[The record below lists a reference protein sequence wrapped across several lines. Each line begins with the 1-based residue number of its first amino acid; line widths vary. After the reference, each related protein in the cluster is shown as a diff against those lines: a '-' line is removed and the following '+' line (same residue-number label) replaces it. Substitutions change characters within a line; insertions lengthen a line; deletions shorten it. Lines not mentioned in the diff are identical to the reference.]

1 MFYGWRVVATC
12 FVAAACT
19 WGFGVFGGSVY
30 LAELRDA
37 HGWSTAL
44 ISSALTVFFLANG
57 VSVPFIGRAI
67 DRWGPRF
74 VIAGG
79 AAMLAAGVA
88 AVGRLEAS
96 WQLFPAFAVMG
107 LGYATMSVTGLS
119 ATIAPWFE
127 RHQGRSVSL
136 ALTGASVGAMVVT
149 PGLVFAIAALGFA
162 DATLAAGFLTL
173 AVMTPLALI
182 VFRPR
187 GPEAFDVGR
196 DGDPILTQ
204 AETPKTSLRSADAHD
219 PLAVWTVA
227 GGFALGLL
235 VQVGFLTHHYA
246 LAAPML
252 GAKGAGILVGAT
264 GAAGL
269 IGRLTLAKVIDGV
282 DPRRYSMGVF
292 AIQTCVFAVYAVWP
306 SVEALIP
313 VSLIYGF
320 CLGQIT
326 TLSPI
331 VIRREVGAAAF
342 GAVYGVAGAVIQF
355 SSAFGPAFYGLIVTA
370 LGGYAGVLGVAAG
383 FKLAAIAV
391 LYLGRPAAISSSAG
405 RSPRA

>member
-1 MFYGWRVVATC
+1 
-12 FVAAACT
+12 
-19 WGFGVFGGSVY
+19 
-30 LAELRDA
+30 
-37 HGWSTAL
+37 
-44 ISSALTVFFLANG
+44 
-57 VSVPFIGRAI
+57 
-67 DRWGPRF
+67 
-74 VIAGG
+74 
-79 AAMLAAGVA
+79 
-88 AVGRLEAS
+88 
-96 WQLFPAFAVMG
+96 
-107 LGYATMSVTGLS
+107 
-119 ATIAPWFE
+119 
-127 RHQGRSVSL
+127 L
-136 ALTGASVGAMVVT
+136 ALTGASVGAMIVT
-149 PGLVFAIAALGFA
+149 PGLVFAIAALGFT
-162 DATLAAGFLTL
+162 DATLAAGLLTL
-173 AVMTPLALI
+173 VVMTPLALI

-187 GPEAFDVGR
+187 GPEAFGVGR
-196 DGDPILTQ
+196 DGDSIIAATEASQCSTRPAAAQ
-204 AETPKTSLRSADAHD
+204 SPF
-219 PLAVWTVA
+219 AVWTVA

-252 GAKGAGILVGAT
+252 GARGAGILVGAT

-292 AIQTCVFAVYAVWP
+292 AIQTVVFATYAAWP

-342 GAVYGVAGAVIQF
+342 GAVYGIAGAVIQF
-355 SSAFGPAFYGLIVTA
+355 SSAFGPAFYGLLVTA
-370 LGGYAGVLGVAAG
+370 LGGYAAVLGVAAG

-391 LYLGRPAAISSSAG
+391 LYLGRPAATSSSGG
-405 RSPRA
+405 RSPPA